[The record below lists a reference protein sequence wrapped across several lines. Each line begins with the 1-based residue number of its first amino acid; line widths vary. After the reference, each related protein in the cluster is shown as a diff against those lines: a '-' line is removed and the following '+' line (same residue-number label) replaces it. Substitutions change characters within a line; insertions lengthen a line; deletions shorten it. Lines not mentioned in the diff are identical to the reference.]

1 MLSKKLKK
9 KKDLSNIFFE
19 LIRLK
24 NVKKKLRKF
33 FLLFRSQIRS
43 FPRKRK
49 NR

>member
-9 KKDLSNIFFE
+9 KKDLSNIFE